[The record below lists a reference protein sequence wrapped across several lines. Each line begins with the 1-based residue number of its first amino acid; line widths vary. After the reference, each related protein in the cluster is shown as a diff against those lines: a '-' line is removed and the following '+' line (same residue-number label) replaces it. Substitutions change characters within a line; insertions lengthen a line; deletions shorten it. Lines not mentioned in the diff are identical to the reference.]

1 MSVYHLTPQPH
12 TPGRKNW
19 GIPKHLARFQF
30 TRSPSGS
37 LTVEVYPPDP
47 TATHPFFTA
56 HLQPFS
62 YLPALPFSTSILPY
76 LGLDTHLIQPPLPA
90 SEAPGEEEL
99 AGTNQWLKTLPLLHT
114 KSARGMWVQ
123 LKREQA
129 RKGEQSSEA
138 DPLLRGDAELRRWWP
153 QLEPWKI
160 GMWLEGATLVFKEP
174 EVLG

>member
-1 MSVYHLTPQPH
+1 M
-12 TPGRKNW
+12 
-19 GIPKHLARFQF
+19 
-30 TRSPSGS
+30 
-37 LTVEVYPPDP
+37 
-47 TATHPFFTA
+47 
-56 HLQPFS
+56 
-62 YLPALPFSTSILPY
+62 
-76 LGLDTHLIQPPLPA
+76 
-90 SEAPGEEEL
+90 
-99 AGTNQWLKTLPLLHT
+99 
-114 KSARGMWVQ
+114 Q